1 MPQSTNLN
9 ISPYFDDFDKAKDF
23 YKVLFKPGY
32 PVQARELT
40 TLQSFLQNQVEQFGN
55 HVFKDGSVV
64 IPGQLSYNK
73 FEAVKVLPSYLGVD
87 VDQYLTLLVGQKIV
101 GNDSKVQAKIE
112 YCLPA
117 GTLDNEFDTLY
128 VSYLATG
135 IGNQE
140 TFNSEER
147 LNLSS
152 AFTSGSIVFQAR

>member
-1 MPQSTNLN
+1 M
-9 ISPYFDDFDKAKDF
+9 
-23 YKVLFKPGY
+23 
-32 PVQARELT
+32 
-40 TLQSFLQNQVEQFGN
+40 
-55 HVFKDGSVV
+55 
-64 IPGQLSYNK
+64 
-73 FEAVKVLPSYLGVD
+73 GVD

-152 AFTSGSIVFQAR
+152 AFTSGSIVFRAGEGFANTSSDAIKTGSAVVLSAGVYYLRGYFVEVDAQTLILILIVTRQTIELVLMLLKKSSHQMMIQV